1 MPPLDE
7 NMKRRF
13 RIYILGMTAVSFGVT
28 LYLMTRLVLKQAEA
42 NPEVTPQAIA
52 EPGIAIDD
60 FLHNYLEKGEVRK
73 VVFLP
78 HEKKAIAVLH
88 DGAVIGGR
96 MSKDNVVTVA
106 TDLSAAQFWAE
117 VRKVEDEL
125 GIPLSQGV
133 ALQLQQTIDVWRVLK
148 LTIGMTDTM
157 REAIAQLMGAQRA
170 KEEGRDLPLYNHH
183 SVCRPYLLSC
193 CPGDLLGDTRL
204 EGLVSCRKMHE
215 PTHKADYENAQAQK
229 DHFYDIELYNILQ
242 GTIRLVDGEI
252 EKIKNKLDRDT
263 RDAGES
269 AEIVKM
275 KRIAD
280 IEEQIKLLVGE
291 IEELGS
297 QGKVE
302 ESMRTAKKV
311 EELEQKKNE
320 LKNEGKMN
328 IPMTSQQRLR
338 VCDDCGAQL
347 NIMDHESRLA
357 DHFGGKMHLGMVE
370 IREPYTEMG
379 STIDERRKL
388 YGEKNGDS
396 GRETL

>member
-1 MPPLDE
+1 
-7 NMKRRF
+7 
-13 RIYILGMTAVSFGVT
+13 
-28 LYLMTRLVLKQAEA
+28 
-42 NPEVTPQAIA
+42 
-52 EPGIAIDD
+52 
-60 FLHNYLEKGEVRK
+60 
-73 VVFLP
+73 
-78 HEKKAIAVLH
+78 
-88 DGAVIGGR
+88 
-96 MSKDNVVTVA
+96 
-106 TDLSAAQFWAE
+106 
-117 VRKVEDEL
+117 
-125 GIPLSQGV
+125 
-133 ALQLQQTIDVWRVLK
+133 
-148 LTIGMTDTM
+148 MTDTM

-338 VCDDCGAQL
+338 VCDDCGAQVCG
-347 NIMDHESRLA
+347 IQEA
-357 DHFGGKMHLGMVE
+357 K
-370 IREPYTEMG
+370 
-379 STIDERRKL
+379 
-388 YGEKNGDS
+388 
-396 GRETL
+396 

>member
-1 MPPLDE
+1 
-7 NMKRRF
+7 
-13 RIYILGMTAVSFGVT
+13 
-28 LYLMTRLVLKQAEA
+28 
-42 NPEVTPQAIA
+42 
-52 EPGIAIDD
+52 
-60 FLHNYLEKGEVRK
+60 
-73 VVFLP
+73 
-78 HEKKAIAVLH
+78 
-88 DGAVIGGR
+88 
-96 MSKDNVVTVA
+96 
-106 TDLSAAQFWAE
+106 
-117 VRKVEDEL
+117 
-125 GIPLSQGV
+125 
-133 ALQLQQTIDVWRVLK
+133 
-148 LTIGMTDTM
+148 MTDTM
-157 REAIAQLMGAQRA
+157 CEALAQLMGAQRA

-183 SVCRPYLLSC
+183 SVCRPYLLSWK
-193 CPGDLLGDTRL
+193 
-204 EGLVSCRKMHE
+204 GLFSCRKMHE

-280 IEEQIKLLVGE
+280 IEEQIKLL
-291 IEELGS
+291 
-297 QGKVE
+297 GKVE

-370 IREPYTEMG
+370 IRERYTEMG
-379 STIDERRKL
+379 STIDERHNESGPVTGEQTNNRGEVTAVIRAKFMMGLFGKKKDPKEQVRELQRKMRQEMRTL
-388 YGEKNGDS
+388 DRQVYSIQREEQKVKNEIKAAAKKGDKDVCVILAKS
-396 GRETL
+396 LLQSRKTVQWRL